1 MMDVTVGDSI
11 EIYIDD
17 VTKKPVKIMAISEN
31 YMSHYIYMSGT
42 QYEALYGETPEYNQL
57 YFHLEEMTEAQKEA
71 LSTRFLALEEVSSV
85 TYVDE
90 LQENV
95 ASMMESLNLVV
106 VVLIVA
112 AGMLA
117 FIVLY
122 NLNNIN
128 IIERRRELATLRVL
142 GFYDGEVGMYVYRE
156 NILLT
161 FFGILAGIVLG
172 IVLHRFVILTCEID
186 MIMFGRFISPRSYFY
201 SVLLTCVFALVV
213 NGGMFFKLR
222 KIDMVESL
230 KSAE

>member
-1 MMDVTVGDSI
+1 
-11 EIYIDD
+11 
-17 VTKKPVKIMAISEN
+17 
-31 YMSHYIYMSGT
+31 
-42 QYEALYGETPEYNQL
+42 
-57 YFHLEEMTEAQKEA
+57 MTEEQKEA
-71 LSTRFLALEEVSSV
+71 FSTRFLALDEVSSV

-95 ASMMESLNLVV
+95 ATMIESLSLVI

-128 IIERRRELATLRVL
+128 MIERRRELATLKVL

-161 FFGILAGIVLG
+161 IFGIVAGVVLG

-186 MIMFGRFISPRSYFY
+186 MLMFGRFISSKSYIY
-201 SVLLTCVFALVV
+201 SMLLTGLFSFLV
-213 NGGMFFKLR
+213 NWGMFFKLR